1 MNPKDKSK
9 RISALI
15 NNPYG
20 GSIATSNDSELGHPH
35 GGSQDAITA
44 SKEIDLWLLEEKK
57 ELDRRRNGVKI
68 LLLGDHLA
76 LIPNSPY

>member
-1 MNPKDKSK
+1 MNLKVRSK

-20 GSIATSNDSELGHPH
+20 QSSAASNKSELGLP
-35 GGSQDAITA
+35 GESQDAMTA

-68 LLLGDHLA
+68 LLLGKT
-76 LIPNSPY
+76 S